1 MDSMSFIRLLR
12 IGLHGVALVLGSVGV
27 FCFYWSCI
35 GVPVAA
41 AYAIVFLGTATAIIL
56 ASDNERRVGR

>member
-1 MDSMSFIRLLR
+1 MDSMSLIRLLR
-12 IGLHGVALVLGSVGV
+12 IGLQGVALVLGSLGV

-35 GVPVAA
+35 GAPVA

>member
-1 MDSMSFIRLLR
+1 M
-12 IGLHGVALVLGSVGV
+12 GAAV
-27 FCFYWSCI
+27 
-35 GVPVAA
+35 A